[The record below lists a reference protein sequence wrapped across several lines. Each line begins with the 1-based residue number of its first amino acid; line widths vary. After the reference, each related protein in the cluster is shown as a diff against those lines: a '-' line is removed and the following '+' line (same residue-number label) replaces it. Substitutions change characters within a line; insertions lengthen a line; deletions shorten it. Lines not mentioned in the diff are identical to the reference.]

1 MKLVI
6 LITSNMENGIE
17 VARRWQAAGAP
28 GVTLIKSVG
37 LYSLQQIINEQQI
50 ELPMHSGRSMN
61 SLMAHV
67 LRGMEHT
74 NHVIL
79 SVMAKE
85 QVPAMLAEA
94 RAVMGDMTQPRHGVA
109 FVLPLDMAIGVRQ
122 PENEHG

>member
-122 PENEHG
+122 PENEDG

>member
-6 LITSNMENGIE
+6 LITSNTENGIE

-85 QVPAMLAEA
+85 QVPTMLAEA

-109 FVLPLDMAIGVRQ
+109 FVLPLDEAIGVRA
-122 PENEHG
+122 PESGDG